1 MTVPIIE
8 PVARELL
15 LSELTAER
23 LVRKTNKADNDI
35 YIFSAA
41 ECPALMNEVGRLR
54 EESFREA
61 GGGTGNE
68 VDIDQADLAENGY
81 LQLIVWDSAEQ
92 EIVGGYRFIICQGRH
107 PEHLSTEHYFDFSDK
122 FRSDYLPYT
131 IELGRSFVQCKY
143 QPRRNRKGIYAL
155 DNLWDGLGAL
165 IVFSPQSR
173 YFFGKIT
180 MYTTFNVEA
189 RNLILSFFRRYFPDD
204 ESLISAKKVIPTGVS
219 DQRYAEVFTGESY
232 EENYKILMQSVREL
246 GETIPPLFNAYMS
259 LSPTMKTFD
268 TFLNTDFGEVEETG
282 ILITMDDIYPEKYE
296 RYTQWEQLRMGKDEL
311 KQRWRERVQK
321 LKNNWAIRLEKLRKA
336 KNHTQQ

>member
-1 MTVPIIE
+1 MQIPITQ

-15 LSELTAER
+15 LSELTTER
-23 LVRKTNKADNDI
+23 KVRNTNKADNEI

-41 ECPALMNEVGRLR
+41 EAPALMREVGRLR
-54 EESFREA
+54 EESFRQA

-68 VDIDQADLAENGY
+68 VDIDDADTAENGY

-92 EIVGGYRFIICQGRH
+92 EIVGGYRFIICKDSH
-107 PEHLSTEHYFDFSDK
+107 PKHLSTEHYFNFSDK
-122 FRSDYLPYT
+122 FRQEYLPYT

-143 QPRRNRKGIYAL
+143 QPRNNRKGIYAL

-165 IVFSPQSR
+165 MVYSPESK

-189 RNLILSFFRRYFPDD
+189 RNLILSFFRHYFPDTD
-204 ESLISAKKVIPTGVS
+204 SLISAIEPITTGV
-219 DQRYAEVFTGESY
+219 DQAKYDSVFVGGSY
-232 EENYKILMQSVREL
+232 EENYRILMQSVREL
-246 GETIPPLFNAYMS
+246 GENIPPLFNAYMS

-282 ILITMDDIYPEKYE
+282 ILISMHDIYPEKLE
-296 RYTQWEQLRMGKDEL
+296 RYTQWEEL
-311 KQRWRERVQK
+311 EQNPEPLKKAWKQRLEMLRHPLQLGVQ
-321 LKNNWAIRLEKLRKA
+321 I
-336 KNHTQQ
+336 